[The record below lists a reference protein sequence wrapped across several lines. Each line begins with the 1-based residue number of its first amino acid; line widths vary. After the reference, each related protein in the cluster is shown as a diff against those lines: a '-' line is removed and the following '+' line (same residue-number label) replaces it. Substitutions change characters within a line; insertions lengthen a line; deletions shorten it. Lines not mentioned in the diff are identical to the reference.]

1 MNPEEVKILTTKIR
15 KQAKS
20 NETTNMK
27 TEKQSMAGI
36 SA

>member
-27 TEKQSMAGI
+27 TKHQSMAGI
-36 SA
+36 YA